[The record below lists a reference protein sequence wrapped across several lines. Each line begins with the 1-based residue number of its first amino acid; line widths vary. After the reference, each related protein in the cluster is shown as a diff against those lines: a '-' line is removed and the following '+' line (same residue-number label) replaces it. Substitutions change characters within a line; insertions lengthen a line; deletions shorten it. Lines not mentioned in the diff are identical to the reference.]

1 MAERSWGKMSFSSK
15 LKASSLRV
23 EFWGCNISDSAKL
36 RSKSSKEWHIV
47 MDLRVACLAPTE
59 CPLLQERPPQA
70 VQQDIDL
77 EEYVVVEAKTFDFFV
92 FLTSLGL

>member
-1 MAERSWGKMSFSSK
+1 
-15 LKASSLRV
+15 
-23 EFWGCNISDSAKL
+23 
-36 RSKSSKEWHIV
+36 

-70 VQQDIDL
+70 VQKDIDL